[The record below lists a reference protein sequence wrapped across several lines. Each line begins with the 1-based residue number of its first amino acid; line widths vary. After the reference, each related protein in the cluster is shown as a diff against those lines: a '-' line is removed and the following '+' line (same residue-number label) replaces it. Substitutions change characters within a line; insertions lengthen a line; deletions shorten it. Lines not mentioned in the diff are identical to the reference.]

1 MATAPAEGYEEK
13 MSAIATTNPA
23 TGEVL
28 KTFDPLT
35 PEQVRERIG
44 RADSGFAALKS
55 TSFAQRAAWM
65 NAAADILDAEVDAIA
80 TTMTTEMGKTLASAK
95 AEVAKCAK
103 ACRFYATHA
112 ESYLADEP
120 ADAAA
125 VGANRAYVTYQ
136 PLGPVL
142 AVMPWNF
149 PLWQAMRFAAPALMA
164 GNPGLLKHA
173 SNVPQ
178 TALFMEELFRRAGFP
193 DGSFVTLLV
202 GSDAVEAVI
211 CDPRVRAATL
221 TGSEGAGRAVAAIA
235 GRELKKTVLELGGS
249 DPYVVMP
256 SADIARAAEVATVAR
271 CQNNGQSC
279 IAAKRFIVHADVYDD
294 FAEAFVARMAAL
306 RVGDPM
312 SSSTDVGPL
321 ATAQGRDDV
330 DAQVRDAVAQGARVL
345 CGGAPI
351 DGPGWYYPPTVVA
364 DLTPEMRMWRD
375 EVFGPVAG
383 LFRVGSYEE
392 AVELA
397 NGTAFGLGANAW
409 TTDPQEQARFA
420 ADLDAGLVFINGMVT
435 SYPELPFGGVKTS
448 GYGRELSVQGIR
460 EFCNTKTVWV
470 GGSVNGEPA
479 PTIVGA
485 GSHSE

>member
-35 PEQVRERIG
+35 PEQVREGIA
-44 RADSGFAALKS
+44 RADRGFTALKS

-112 ESYLADEP
+112 ERFLADEP

-125 VGANRAYVTYQ
+125 VGASRAYVTYQ

-149 PLWQAMRFAAPALMA
+149 PMWQAMRFAAPALMA

-193 DGSFVTLLV
+193 DGSFVTLLI
-202 GSDAVEAVI
+202 GSDAVEGVI
-211 CDPRVRAATL
+211 GDPAARAPVARSRPSPDGSSRRRFSSSAAAT
-221 TGSEGAGRAVAAIA
+221 R
-235 GRELKKTVLELGGS
+235 
-249 DPYVVMP
+249 
-256 SADIARAAEVATVAR
+256 
-271 CQNNGQSC
+271 
-279 IAAKRFIVHADVYDD
+279 
-294 FAEAFVARMAAL
+294 
-306 RVGDPM
+306 
-312 SSSTDVGPL
+312 
-321 ATAQGRDDV
+321 
-330 DAQVRDAVAQGARVL
+330 
-345 CGGAPI
+345 
-351 DGPGWYYPPTVVA
+351 
-364 DLTPEMRMWRD
+364 
-375 EVFGPVAG
+375 
-383 LFRVGSYEE
+383 
-392 AVELA
+392 
-397 NGTAFGLGANAW
+397 
-409 TTDPQEQARFA
+409 
-420 ADLDAGLVFINGMVT
+420 T
-435 SYPELPFGGVKTS
+435 S
-448 GYGRELSVQGIR
+448 
-460 EFCNTKTVWV
+460 
-470 GGSVNGEPA
+470 
-479 PTIVGA
+479 
-485 GSHSE
+485 